1 MLLKNLVHCVLA
13 FTVAFA
19 GLALLFLELDAQFAG
34 FAQILVYIGA
44 VAIFIVFAILL
55 TRSSELPREG
65 VFSRTWFVGLVIA
78 AAVFAVLGWA
88 VLQSVRAVPQQTAVP
103 AVTVHD
109 IGNCAGGPLRAAARN
124 RRSAAHCGHHRRGH
138 RGHARER
145 GAQMTSFATPLA
157 GYLLVAALLFA
168 IGLAGALTRRNA
180 ILVLIGIE
188 LMLNAANLNLIA
200 FWRYGPHPEALTGM
214 MFAIFSIAV
223 AAAEAAV
230 GLGLVIAIYRH
241 ANTTDLDKMNRMK
254 G

>member
-1 MLLKNLVHCVLA
+1 M
-13 FTVAFA
+13 
-19 GLALLFLELDAQFAG
+19 
-34 FAQILVYIGA
+34 
-44 VAIFIVFAILL
+44 
-55 TRSSELPREG
+55 
-65 VFSRTWFVGLVIA
+65 
-78 AAVFAVLGWA
+78 
-88 VLQSVRAVPQQTAVP
+88 
-103 AVTVHD
+103 
-109 IGNCAGGPLRAAARN
+109 
-124 RRSAAHCGHHRRGH
+124 
-138 RGHARER
+138 
-145 GAQMTSFATPLA
+145 TPLT

-230 GLGLVIAIYRH
+230 GPGPGDPDPSPRADHRSRRDQQDEGV
-241 ANTTDLDKMNRMK
+241 T